1 MFQKIVLFS
10 LVFIY
15 LAAPGVGSGRGDGP
29 YIFLPDGGNMMV
41 YSSGDSYRIVDRN
54 KLLNNDIQRNISRLA
69 SGLRIVT
76 AADDPSGLAVAEK
89 MKALILD
96 ISRRSLNDE
105 DMRSYLNYME
115 SQLGH
120 DTALLQRMR
129 ELALQASNGILG
141 EDDREVIQEEVAQ
154 LVREMDATA
163 GNSEFNRKKVMPAMT
178 ARYLGVGDLDVV
190 KNPQAAIS
198 AIDAA
203 SEKIVRL
210 RALSGTRA
218 NMLEFRIKGRNYYYI
233 NLQQAESS
241 IRDLD
246 MAEEV
251 SSLMKNYTLLKSEQ
265 GVIVMRKVLNR

>member
-1 MFQKIVLFS
+1 MLRKLLFS
-10 LVFIY
+10 AVILLTV
-15 LAAPGVGSGRGDGP
+15 AAIGAGGGPGSGT
-29 YIFLPDGGNMMV
+29 YVFLPDGGNMMV
-41 YSSGDSYRIVDRN
+41 FSSGDSYRIVDRN
-54 KLLNNDIQRNISRLA
+54 RFLNNDIQRNISRLA

-89 MKALILD
+89 MKAVIQD
-96 ISRRSLNDE
+96 ITRRSLNEE
-105 DMRSYLNYME
+105 DMRNYLNYVE

-141 EDDREVIQEEVAQ
+141 VDDREVIQEEVAQ

-163 GNSEFNRKKVMPAMT
+163 GNSEFNRKKVMPEMT
-178 ARYLGVGDLDVV
+178 ARYLGVGDLDIV

-210 RALSGTRA
+210 RALSGTKA
-218 NMLEFRIKGRNYYYI
+218 NMLGFRIKGRSYYYI

-251 SSLMKNYTLLKSEQ
+251 SSLMKNYTLLRSEY
-265 GVIVMRKVLNR
+265 GVIVRQKALNR